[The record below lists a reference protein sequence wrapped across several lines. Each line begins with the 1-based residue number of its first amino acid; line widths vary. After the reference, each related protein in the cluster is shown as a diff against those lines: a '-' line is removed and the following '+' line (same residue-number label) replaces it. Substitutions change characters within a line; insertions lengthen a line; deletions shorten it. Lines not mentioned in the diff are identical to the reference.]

1 MKINNRKENIKGE
14 TYKSQVSKTNRGKR
28 IAVDKEELFLQKP
41 YQKFKT

>member
-14 TYKSQVSKTNRGKR
+14 NKSQVSKTNRGKR
-28 IAVDKEELFLQKP
+28 IAVDKEGFFLQKP